1 MSEIFEHI
9 LAGKK
14 SNCEFAICII
24 TNTKGS
30 VPREAGA
37 KMLVYPDGKIIGTI
51 GGGRIE
57 RKVIEDALI
66 TLDNRKPKLYHYDLL
81 KDLQMSCG
89 GNLDIY
95 IEPVMKKNKL
105 FIFGAGHTGAALV
118 KLLKNFDFELTLI
131 DNRADYI
138 QEIEMG
144 DANKLCGEYEHILP
158 TLPYDGQTY
167 ICIMTYGHKIDQQ
180 ILAYCLKQPHAY
192 LGMMGSHRKVELTK
206 KLFIEEGLASIEEL
220 NKVNMP
226 IGIEI
231 GAEGPD
237 EIAISILAKI
247 LSIKNKTEV
256 L

>member
-1 MSEIFEHI
+1 MIDIFEHI

-14 SNCEFAICII
+14 SNLEFAICIV

-30 VPREAGA
+30 VPRMAGA

-57 RKVIEDALI
+57 RKVIEDALNTI
-66 TLDNRKPKLYHYDLL
+66 AGRKPKLYHYDLL

-118 KLLKNFDFELTLI
+118 KLVKNFDFNLTLV
-131 DNRADYI
+131 DNRQDYI
-138 QEIEMG
+138 SEIEL
-144 DANKLCGEYEHILP
+144 DETQKIYGEYDQVLPKISFDEH
-158 TLPYDGQTY
+158 TY

-180 ILAYCLKQPHAY
+180 ILAYCLKQPHSY
-192 LGMMGSHRKVELTK
+192 LGMMGSQRKVEMTK
-206 KLFIEEGLASIEEL
+206 KLFLEEGLATIDEL

-231 GAEGPD
+231 GADGPD

-247 LSIKNKTEV
+247 LSIKNKSEV